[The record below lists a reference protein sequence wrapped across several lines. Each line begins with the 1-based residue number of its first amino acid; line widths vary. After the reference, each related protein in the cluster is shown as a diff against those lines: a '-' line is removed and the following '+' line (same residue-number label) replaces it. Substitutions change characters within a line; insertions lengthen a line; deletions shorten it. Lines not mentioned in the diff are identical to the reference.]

1 MVNIFKYLLFL
12 LFSCSLYAQSINLK
26 KDTWRLVGFS
36 YDIDLYQLGLD
47 DNDTIWSYKDGNWSC
62 YVEGYDVSDICP
74 TIGNI
79 EGGSGFWI
87 YSTNDKNITFEG
99 TTPKEKEIK
108 AGWNLIT
115 LSKSITK
122 DYLNN
127 SYTKI
132 AWKCKDDQ
140 WSYYSPDNI
149 VVDGFSTLTDIEETQ
164 AIWLYAKSDWQYIY
178 LGNSKGVLDNG
189 NFTPVTKSSTDD
201 IEDIWNIS
209 FKVDSSNLNDF
220 QIGVKFV
227 KESTG
232 AIGELVFTGLN
243 ISDGKIDDP
252 DYILIRGVK
261 SDGTSGGTYFYSK
274 YNPDN
279 ILSNA
284 IVLNGDI
291 LTLKLGTIM
300 KKQTLVSESS
310 FKAISSYNIGIN
322 SDKLTIKKSK
332 IISLG
337 NLSSFDMGDSFDN
350 KQGIEGEIVVK

>member
-1 MVNIFKYLLFL
+1 VNIFKYLLIL
-12 LFSCSLYAQSINLK
+12 LLSCSLYAQSITLK
-26 KDTWRLVGFS
+26 RDTWSLVGFS

-47 DNDTIWSYKDGNWSC
+47 DNDTIWSYKDGKWYC

-74 TIGNI
+74 TIENI

-87 YSTNDKNITFEG
+87 NSINDKSLTVDET

-108 AGWNLIT
+108 EGWNLIS
-115 LSKSITK
+115 LSKSVTK

-132 AWKCKDDQ
+132 AWKYKNDK

-149 VVDGFSTLTDIEETQ
+149 IIDGPSILTDIQESQ
-164 AIWLYAKSDWQYIY
+164 ALWVYAKSDWQYVY
-178 LGNSKGVLDNG
+178 LGNSKGVLDRG
-189 NFTPVTKSSTDD
+189 NFTSVTKSSTDN

-209 FKVDSSNLNDF
+209 FRVDSSNLSDF
-220 QIGVKFV
+220 KIGVKFV

-243 ISDGKIDDP
+243 ISNGEIDNP
-252 DYILIRGVK
+252 DFIIVYGSK
-261 SDGTSGGTYFYSK
+261 SDGTSGSTYFYSG
-274 YNPDN
+274 YNPDD

-284 IVLNGDI
+284 ISLNGDI
-291 LTLKLGTIM
+291 LTIKLGTIM
-300 KKQTLVSESS
+300 QKQTLVSESS

-322 SDKLTIKKSK
+322 SDKLPIKNSK
-332 IISLG
+332 NISLG
-337 NLSSFDMGDSFDN
+337 NLTSYDMGDAFDN
-350 KQGIEGEIVVK
+350 KNGIEGEIVVE